1 MEGPSMVVATKRRR
15 AHVVMAEDVLQE
27 IDARVGQ
34 RHRSEFIQ
42 EAVEEKLNRLRRVEA
57 FERVVGSIPDGVV
70 PEWDTHESAVAWVRA
85 LREEWDADRFSRDS

>member
-1 MEGPSMVVATKRRR
+1 MKDESMAATTKGCRV
-15 AHVVMAEDVLQE
+15 HVVLPKDLLRE